1 MENSILT
8 STKKILGLPEEYTA
22 FDHDI
27 IVHINSV
34 FSTLTQLGVGPV
46 GGFVIED
53 ETTQWDEYATTGV
66 PVNDMNSVR
75 TYVFLKVR
83 QYFDPPTTS
92 FMIEASERQIA
103 ELEWRLNVSREY
115 ALYPYTPEGV

>member
-1 MENSILT
+1 MESILT

-34 FSTLTQLGVGPV
+34 FSTLTQLGVGPAE
-46 GGFVIED
+46 GFTIED
-53 ETTQWDEYATTGV
+53 ETAEWDTYLTDGV
-66 PVNDMNSVR
+66 PVNDLNSVR
-75 TYVFLKVR
+75 TYVFRKV
-83 QYFDPPTTS
+83 QMFFDPPTTS
-92 FMIEASERQIA
+92 FVIEAVERQIA

-115 ALYPYTPEGV
+115 ALYPYTPEGG